1 MTDTIQ
7 TLKAEHLKRQ
17 NSASNPVH
25 SVWVSANAGAG
36 KTHILVERIIR
47 LLLPPYQCQPHKILC
62 ITYTK
67 AAAAEMTERL
77 FKRLGSWI
85 TKSDTELSLEIATMI
100 GHTPTQDDMIM
111 ARRLFAKALETPGGL
126 KIQTIHGFCE
136 HILRRFPV
144 ESGFRKDFTL
154 LSDGDLK
161 SLYLN
166 ALEYVS
172 MHALKNPLS
181 PLTEAFK
188 EVSKVYNFHTLIELL
203 MNSRKIYHSVTQNGL
218 PFWDSSR
225 LADSLG
231 LPIDCDMHT
240 IYDDFLNLIDDEKL
254 LCLVSALESGKTN
267 DKKCAEIL
275 KHIRINNLDDFEA
288 WQALFL
294 TKTKT
299 MVSRERFIT
308 NDIKKNFP
316 ELSEYIYG
324 LYDAFSRTY
333 HHHNGFLIYNI
344 TQHISLILLSVY
356 HYVDTVKQEQGACD
370 FDDIILRTRGLLSDN
385 QIAPWVLWKLD
396 GGIDHILVDEAQD
409 TAPEQWDII
418 RSLSQEFFVG
428 DGASIKHR
436 TIFAVGDEKQS
447 IYGFQGAAPEKMSQN
462 AVFFEQAAL
471 NINHQWSI
479 EYLRGSFRSSPAIM
493 RLVDSVFQNEAAS
506 GVLFGNTDKIEHYAV
521 ANEGPGYIEVMPPVI
536 PLDTDMPDAWTSPLD
551 SISATSSKA
560 INAKRIA
567 LKIQDILQ
575 SSQLLPSTGR
585 PAEPK
590 DIMILLQKR
599 DATMRCLIRE
609 LKSLN
614 IPVAGLDRIDLL
626 SEVAILDIL
635 ALIDFTL
642 YPDDDLSLAQIL
654 RSPLCD
660 ISEEDLFQLAHNR
673 SGKLWQCLT
682 LRKNE
687 NTHFLNAYEF
697 LNAVLRRSDYE
708 SPYDFLSFILENAQG
723 RKKFIARLGV
733 DCIDGL
739 DEILNKALNFVTTNS
754 PSLQGFVQS
763 VRVSRGSEKR
773 DSDTSDNTIQIMTI
787 HGAKGLESPIVF
799 LPDCCDLPRTN
810 ADLHKRFIVTSDTIP
825 MIIKEGGQHQIVLDQ
840 KEFLKKRDED
850 ENRRLLYVALTRA
863 KDWLFIGGKLRK
875 APSKNYKIPEKS
887 WYHYIT
893 QGLLSLEDTQIIDTE
908 NSDFPTYIYQ
918 DSAKNDVLY
927 QQKLDVTQN
936 SNNVPLPA
944 WAWCVFNQTTDDDDA
959 VIAPSHA
966 NDKASDTEYD
976 VNDTNARTRGIVIH
990 KLLELLVNIK
1000 PMQRRQAADNFL
1012 KNYNLPL
1019 ETQRLYITEV
1029 FNLINHPEF
1038 SVLLSSEGLS
1048 EVPIIGYLKDFNN
1061 LAISGQIDRMV
1072 ITPTTVLIADYKTDR
1087 NLSKDTHLSKQYLLQ
1102 MALYKHAL
1110 YHLYPNKIIQCY
1122 VIATAKPEIITLNH
1136 TILDGILSEYVQ
1148 KRTQKLSVFN

>member
-1 MTDTIQ
+1 MKHDIE

-25 SVWVSANAGAG
+25 SVWVSANGGAG

-47 LLLPPYQCQPHKILC
+47 LLLPPYHCQPHKILC

-67 AAAAEMTERL
+67 AAASEMTERL

-85 TKSDTELSLEIATMI
+85 TKSNADLSSEIAMMI
-100 GHTPTQDDMIM
+100 GHKPTDEDMII

-154 LSDGDLK
+154 LSESDLK
-161 SLYLN
+161 TLYLN

-172 MHALKNPLS
+172 LHALQNPSS
-181 PLTEAFK
+181 PLREAFQ
-188 EVSKVYNFHTLIELL
+188 EISQYYSFQTLIELL
-203 MNSRKIYHSVTQNGL
+203 IHSRKIYHTVTQDGL
-218 PFWDSSR
+218 PFWDSNR
-225 LADSLG
+225 LGDSLG
-231 LPIDCDMHT
+231 LPTDCDIHT

-254 LCLVSALESGKTN
+254 SCLISALESGKSN
-267 DKKCAEIL
+267 DTKRAAAL
-275 KHIRINNLDDFEA
+275 RHIRLKNCDDFDV
-288 WQALFL
+288 WQGLFL
-294 TKTKT
+294 TEKKA
-299 MVSRERFIT
+299 MFSRERFIT
-308 NDIKKNFP
+308 QDIKKNFP
-316 ELSEYIYG
+316 ELADYVYQ
-324 LYDAFSRTY
+324 LYDSFAQVY
-333 HHHNGFLIYNI
+333 HLHNGFLIYNI

-356 HYVDTVKQEQGACD
+356 HYVDTVKHQQGACD
-370 FDDIILRTRGLLSDN
+370 FDDIILRTRDLLSN
-385 QIAPWVLWKLD
+385 SEIAPWVLWKLD

-428 DGASIKHR
+428 EGANAKHR

-447 IYGFQGAAPEKMSQN
+447 IYGFQGAAPEKMSHN
-462 AVFFEQAAL
+462 ADFFAQASHNAQ
-471 NINHQWSI
+471 HQWSI

-493 RLVDSVFQNEAAS
+493 NLVDSVFQNEAAS
-506 GVLFGNTDKIEHYAV
+506 GVLFGNTEKIEHYAV
-521 ANEGPGYIEVMPPVI
+521 SNQGPGYIEVMPPVI
-536 PLDTDMPDAWTSPLD
+536 PLDTDTPDAWTNPLD
-551 SISATSSKA
+551 SISATSPQA

-567 LKIQDILQ
+567 TKIHEILQ
-575 SSQLLPSTGR
+575 SPTLLPSTGR

-599 DATMRCLIRE
+599 GATMRCLIRE

-642 YPDDDLSLAQIL
+642 YPDDDLTLAQIL
-654 RSPLCD
+654 RSPLCHL
-660 ISEEDLFQLAHNR
+660 SEEDLFNLAHNR
-673 SGKLWQCLT
+673 TGKLWQFLT
-682 LRKNE
+682 LRKDE
-687 NTHFLNAYEF
+687 NNNFLQAYEF
-697 LNAVLRRSDYE
+697 LNAVLKRSDYE
-708 SPYDFLSFILENAQG
+708 SPYDFLSFVLENCMG

-763 VRVSRGSEKR
+763 VRLSGGSEKR
-773 DSDTSDNTIQIMTI
+773 DSDTSDNTVQIMTV
-787 HGAKGLESPIVF
+787 HGAKGLEAPIVF

-810 ADLHKRFIVTSDTIP
+810 ADLYKRFIVTSDNIP
-825 MIIKEGGQHQIVLDQ
+825 MIIKEGGQHQIALDQ

-863 KDWLFIGGKLRK
+863 KDWLFMSGKLRK
-875 APSKNYKIPEKS
+875 SKTKNYKIPEKS
-887 WYHYIT
+887 WYHYIV
-893 QGLLSLEDTQIIDTE
+893 QGLRAFEDTQILETE
-908 NSDFPTYIYQ
+908 NSEFPKYIYQ
-918 DSAKNDVLY
+918 DTNQNACIY
-927 QQKLDVTQN
+927 QPKPEITHIPVPR
-936 SNNVPLPA
+936 PLPA
-944 WAWCVFNQTTDDDDA
+944 WALTAIEHQADDEEF
-959 VIAPSHA
+959 IAPSQ
-966 NDKASDTEYD
+966 ASDTEYD
-976 VNDTNARTRGIVIH
+976 ISDATARTRGIIIH

-1000 PMQRRQAADNFL
+1000 PEQRRQATDNFL
-1012 KNYNLPL
+1012 RNYNLPL
-1019 ETQRLYITEV
+1019 ETQRLYTTEV

-1038 SVLLSSEGLS
+1038 SILLSPSGLS

-1072 ITPTTVLIADYKTDR
+1072 ITATDVLIADYKTDR
-1087 NLSKDTHLSKQYLLQ
+1087 NLSQDTPLSKQYVLQ
-1102 MALYKHAL
+1102 MALYKQAL
-1110 YHLYPNKIIQCY
+1110 RYIYPNKIIKCY
-1122 VIATAKPEIITLNH
+1122 IIATAKPQIIQINH
-1136 TILDGILSEYVQ
+1136 AMLDTVFGAYVQ
-1148 KRTQKLSVFN
+1148 KNTHKIQKKINAI